1 MKNIFSTLACLAI
14 IVAITSSCNQSSKT
28 ANGQPEKSDSL
39 KANVKNDTAVKTN
52 PIKLL
57 VTDYL
62 ALKNALIADNSQA
75 AANAGKQ
82 LLTALNGVDMATIPA
97 DKHKD
102 YMDIADDA
110 KENAEHIGANA
121 EKIAHQREHF
131 ESLSK
136 DVNDLIALFGAP
148 QKLYQDRCPMYNAGK
163 GAIWISETQ
172 EIKNP
177 YYGKQ
182 MLTCGAVKAEY

>member
-1 MKNIFSTLACLAI
+1 MKNIFKALAFVAI
-14 IVAITSSCNQSSKT
+14 IVATISACNQSSKT
-28 ANGQPEKSDSL
+28 TEEQAQKSDSAKVKTTA
-39 KANVKNDTAVKTN
+39 KAN
-52 PIKLL
+52 PISGL

-62 ALKNALIADNSQA
+62 ALKNALIADNGQD

-82 LLTALNGVDMATIPA
+82 LLTALNEIDMATIPA

-131 ESLSK
+131 EALSN
-136 DVNDLIALFGAP
+136 DVNDLIALLGAP
-148 QKLYQDRCPMYNAGK
+148 QKLYQDRCPMYNSGK
-163 GAIWISETQ
+163 GAIWISENK

-182 MLTCGAVKAEY
+182 MLTCGALKKEY